1 MDFEWLEKQ
10 RRELG
15 KRFSPEL
22 HKRNEWARQVELDEL
37 HRQLTTPKICTADIT
52 PINKRALPQE
62 LWKDRK
68 IKELEQENKELR
80 RKLAMHVLTY
90 RNGDSI

>member
-10 RRELG
+10 QRELE
-15 KRFSPEL
+15 KRFNPEF
-22 HKRNEWARQVELDEL
+22 HKLNEWARQVELEEL
-37 HRQLTTPKICTADIT
+37 HKQLETPKICTADIT
-52 PINKRALPQE
+52 PINKGALPQE
-62 LWKDRK
+62 LWKDQK
-68 IKELEQENKELR
+68 IKDLEQENKELK

>member
-1 MDFEWLEKQ
+1 MDLEWLKKQ
-10 RRELG
+10 RRELE

-22 HKRNEWARQVELDEL
+22 HKRNEWARQVGLDEL
-37 HRQLTTPKICTADIT
+37 HKQLSTQKICTADIT

-62 LWKDRK
+62 LWKDQK
-68 IKELEQENKELR
+68 IKDLEEENKELK

-90 RNGDSI
+90 NKGKTA

>member
-1 MDFEWLEKQ
+1 MDLEWLEKQ
-10 RRELG
+10 RGELE
-15 KRFSPEL
+15 KRFNPEL
-22 HKRNEWARQVELDEL
+22 HKLNEWARQVELDEL
-37 HRQLTTPKICTADIT
+37 HKQLSTPKICTADIT

-80 RKLAMHVLTY
+80 RKLAMHVLAYSKGKTA
-90 RNGDSI
+90 